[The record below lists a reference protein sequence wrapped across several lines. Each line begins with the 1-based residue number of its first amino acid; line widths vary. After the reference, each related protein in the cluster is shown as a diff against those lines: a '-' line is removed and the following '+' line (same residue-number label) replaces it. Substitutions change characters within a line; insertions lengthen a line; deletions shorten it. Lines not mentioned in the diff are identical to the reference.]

1 MAGETFKAIRGALLV
16 SGTMIGAGMLGIP
29 LVTSAAGFL
38 PGVAATIITYL
49 FMLAT
54 GLLFLEATLW
64 LPDGANIL
72 SISKKFLGNRGK
84 SVAGGFFVFLYYC
97 LMIAYFAAG
106 GPLIQLALA
115 GIFGIELSLFWSF
128 LIFGV
133 IFGTIVAI
141 GPRSIDRTNF
151 ILSIAMVAAW
161 VLLVGVG
168 SGDVTLIN
176 LSYSKWGAMGY
187 AFPVLFGAF
196 GYHNVIP
203 SLSTLMKR
211 DVRLL
216 RMCIIG
222 GTFLSLFVYL
232 IWQWLILGALPPS
245 LIGET
250 LQDGYPVTQA
260 LQKVT
265 GLPWV
270 VRLGNTFSFFA
281 IVTSVLGV
289 SFSMVD
295 FLGDGFK
302 IKHRLGRDRI
312 LLTLLTFVPPFIFG
326 VINPH
331 IFDTALGIA
340 GGIGEAVLNGLLP
353 IALVWIGRYRMG
365 LKSEGGLF
373 GGRGILVIL
382 ALFALYVMTLEITQL
397 L

>member
-1 MAGETFKAIRGALLV
+1 MTGETFKAIRGALLV

-29 LVTSAAGFL
+29 LVTSASGFF
-38 PGVAATIITYL
+38 PGMCATIITYL

-72 SISKKFLGNRGK
+72 SISGKFLGNKGK
-84 SVAGGFFVFLYYC
+84 SIAGGFFIFLYYC

-106 GPLIQLALA
+106 GPILQLALS
-115 GIFGIELSLFWSF
+115 GILGIELSLFWSF
-128 LIFGV
+128 LLFGLIFGS
-133 IFGTIVAI
+133 IVAI

-151 ILSIAMVAAW
+151 ILSIAMVSTW
-161 VLLVGVG
+161 ILLVGVG
-168 SGDVTLIN
+168 SQDVTLIN
-176 LSYSKWGAMGY
+176 LSVSKWSAMGY

-211 DVRLL
+211 DVKLL
-216 RMCIIG
+216 RLCIIG
-222 GTFLSLFVYL
+222 GTLLSLFVYL
-232 IWQWLILGALPPS
+232 VWQWLILGALPAN
-245 LIGET
+245 LIAET
-250 LQDGYPVTQA
+250 LKEGYPVTHA
-260 LQKVT
+260 LQRVT

-270 VRLGNTFSFFA
+270 VRIGNTFSFFA

-295 FLGDGFK
+295 FLGDGFR
-302 IKHRLGRDRI
+302 IKHRQGRDRI

-353 IALVWIGRYRMG
+353 ISLVWIGRYKMG
-365 LKSEGGLF
+365 LTSERGLF
-373 GGRGILVIL
+373 GGKALLSLL
-382 ALFALYVMTLEITQL
+382 ALFALYVMALEIGL
-397 L
+397 LI